1 MSKRRASMREGPLA
15 DLFRATDEAE
25 AGDPAPG
32 SKKAAVPARAEAQ
45 IDEAPLPPP
54 TPLPVRDALPFTPAA
69 RAASSYLASIRV
81 VGVGG
86 AGMNAVARMI
96 ETDLRGVEFVAV
108 NTDAQQLAMSDAT
121 VKVAL
126 GREQT
131 RGLGAGGDYE
141 LGKRVAEAGSD
152 RLREALRG
160 SDMVFVAVGEGGG
173 TGSGAAPVVARL
185 ARELGAL
192 TVAIVTMPFGFEGSR
207 RQTVADLGLERLASE
222 VDTVIVVPNDRLLQV
237 LDRGTS
243 MLDAFRVADDVL
255 RQGVQGICDLITRPG
270 LINLDFAD
278 VRTVMQ
284 TSGNALMGVGMAS
297 GATRG
302 IDAARRAIASPLLGR
317 EIRGASGIVL
327 SIAGGEDLGLVE
339 VTEAAAIVR
348 EAATADANIIFGASV
363 DPDLTGQFW
372 VTVIATGFDGDGETV
387 VAQQPTMTTGTAT
400 GSWRR
405 DRPAVS
411 APKFEVSDDLD
422 VPAFLRNY

>member
-1 MSKRRASMREGPLA
+1 MSKRASMREGPLA

-25 AGDPAPG
+25 IAAAPITG
-32 SKKAAVPARAEAQ
+32 NAVPIALPVEV
-45 IDEAPLPPP
+45 DEPPLTPP
-54 TPLPVRDALPFTPAA
+54 TPLPVRDSLPFTPAA
-69 RAASSYLASIRV
+69 RAASSFLASIRV

-192 TVAIVTMPFGFEGSR
+192 TVAIVTLPFGFEGSR
-207 RQTVADLGLERLASE
+207 RQMVADLGLERLAAE
-222 VDTVIVVPNDRLLQV
+222 VDTVIVVPNNRLLQV

-297 GATRG
+297 GASRG
-302 IDAARRAIASPLLGR
+302 VDAAKRAIASPLLGR

-327 SIAGGEDLGLVE
+327 SIAGGDDLGLVE
-339 VTEAAAIVR
+339 VTEAARIVQ
-348 EAATADANIIFGASV
+348 EAATPDANIIFGASV

-372 VTVIATGFDGDGETV
+372 VTVIATGFDGSD
-387 VAQQPTMTTGTAT
+387 QPVQPLGAVSKPSASAT
-400 GSWRR
+400 GSWRLE
-405 DRPAVS
+405 RPTAS
-411 APKFEVSDDLD
+411 APAFEGADDLD
-422 VPAFLRNY
+422 VPAFLRDR

>member
-1 MSKRRASMREGPLA
+1 
-15 DLFRATDEAE
+15 
-25 AGDPAPG
+25 
-32 SKKAAVPARAEAQ
+32 
-45 IDEAPLPPP
+45 
-54 TPLPVRDALPFTPAA
+54 
-69 RAASSYLASIRV
+69 
-81 VGVGG
+81 
-86 AGMNAVARMI
+86 
-96 ETDLRGVEFVAV
+96 
-108 NTDAQQLAMSDAT
+108 MSDAT

-152 RLREALRG
+152 RVREALRG

-173 TGSGAAPVVARL
+173 TGSGAAPVVARI

-207 RQTVADLGLERLASE
+207 RQTVADLGLERLAGQ

-302 IDAARRAIASPLLGR
+302 VDAARRAIASPLLGR

-327 SIAGGEDLGLVE
+327 SIAGGDDLALVE

-348 EAATADANIIFGASV
+348 EAATDDANIIFGASV

-372 VTVIATGFDGDGETV
+372 VTVIATGFDGDLETV
-387 VAQQPTMTTGTAT
+387 VAQQPTMTTGTGT
-400 GSWRR
+400 DSWRR
-405 DRPAVS
+405 DRPPVR
-411 APKFEVSDDLD
+411 APKFEASDDLD
-422 VPAFLRNY
+422 VPAFLRNR

>member
-1 MSKRRASMREGPLA
+1 MREGPLA

-25 AGDPAPG
+25 ANAPAKG
-32 SKKAAVPARAEAQ
+32 SAAALPLPLPLE
-45 IDEAPLPPP
+45 IDDTPLPPP
-54 TPLPVRDALPFTPAA
+54 TLLPVRDSLPFTPAA

-96 ETDLRGVEFVAV
+96 ETDLHGVEFVAV
-108 NTDAQQLAMSDAT
+108 NTDAQQLAMSEAT
-121 VKVAL
+121 VKIAL

-207 RQTVADLGLERLASE
+207 RQTAADLGLERLAAE

-297 GATRG
+297 GSTRG
-302 IDAARRAIASPLLGR
+302 VDAAKRAIASPLLGR

-327 SIAGGEDLGLVE
+327 SIAGGDDLGLVE
-339 VTEAAAIVR
+339 VTEAARIVQ
-348 EAATADANIIFGASV
+348 EASTPDANIIFGASV

-372 VTVIATGFDGDGETV
+372 VTVIATGFDGEVQRTV
-387 VAQQPTMTTGTAT
+387 SHESIARAAGSPT
-400 GSWRR
+400 GSWNI
-405 DRPAVS
+405 DRPTAR
-411 APKFEVSDDLD
+411 APQFEGSDELD
-422 VPAFLRNY
+422 VPAFLRGR

>member
-1 MSKRRASMREGPLA
+1 MREGPLA
-15 DLFRATDEAE
+15 DLFRNTDEAGTADAS
-25 AGDPAPG
+25 AGPA
-32 SKKAAVPARAEAQ
+32 AALPVPAE
-45 IDEAPLPPP
+45 DAPLPPP

-69 RAASSYLASIRV
+69 RAASSFLASIRV

-121 VKVAL
+121 VKIAL

-207 RQTVADLGLERLASE
+207 RQTIADLGLERLAAE

-297 GATRG
+297 GASRG

-327 SIAGGEDLGLVE
+327 SIAGGDDLGLVE
-339 VTEAAAIVR
+339 VTEAAAVVR
-348 EAATADANIIFGASV
+348 EATTSDANIIFGASV

-387 VAQQPTMTTGTAT
+387 VARQPTMTTTGSPT

-405 DRPAVS
+405 DGPAMR
-411 APKFEVSDDLD
+411 APKFEASDDLD
-422 VPAFLRNY
+422 VPAFLRNN